1 MLLVEFFGKPINIDK
16 ELRKNRN
23 NDTDNNELFWY
34 IIDHDKLH
42 KDHFH
47 KLAPKIHHGHK
58 NNNLDKESIIK
69 DFMPMAKK
77 GCMEFY
83 HKNKLP
89 GHFEDNFDKDFM
101 EDLCERLFDH
111 YSEDIKKNHYKLGV

>member
-23 NDTDNNELFWY
+23 DDTDNNELFWY

-47 KLAPKIHHGHK
+47 PLAKKIHRGHK
-58 NNNLDKESIIK
+58 NNKLDKESVVK

-83 HKNKLP
+83 HKNKLH
-89 GHFEDNFDKDFM
+89 GHFEDNFDQDFM

-111 YSEDIKKNHYKLGV
+111 YVDGIKKDHYKLGI